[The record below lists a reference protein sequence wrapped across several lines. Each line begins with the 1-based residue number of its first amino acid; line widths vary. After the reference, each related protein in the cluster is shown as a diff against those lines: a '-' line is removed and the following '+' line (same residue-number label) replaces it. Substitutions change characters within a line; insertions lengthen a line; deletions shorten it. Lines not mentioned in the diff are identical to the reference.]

1 MNVARLRLGAR
12 CVVFNNRGRGGH
24 VLKTARTYCASKTD
38 DLAAVI
44 DHIKAKNPN
53 ASLMAL
59 GVSLGKFLC
68 TVKMQKKYFC
78 EIKLFEVRV
87 FSHEWGKFYFNRV
100 MEEELPI
107 SKSRK
112 KSYREKYGMI

>member
-68 TVKMQKKYFC
+68 TVKVVST
-78 EIKLFEVRV
+78 IISGVLFARISTVKCITTIEA
-87 FSHEWGKFYFNRV
+87 FY
-100 MEEELPI
+100 L
-107 SKSRK
+107 
-112 KSYREKYGMI
+112 